1 LAGHSRLL
9 KGEGQHDMKGKLRA
23 FVFDMDG
30 VLINSHSAHR
40 KAWRE
45 FLRGEGVE
53 VSDDELVF
61 ILEGRT
67 RSEILRRFL
76 GDIPASELQKCG
88 HRKDDFFRCL
98 EHQIEPVSGV
108 LQFLERLIQRGLSLA
123 VATSASEIRTFAT
136 IERLGLGGFFD
147 AVVTASDVEQ
157 GKPDP
162 GVYRLACERLQVSP
176 QFAMAFDDARA
187 GVQAAKSAGMRCIG
201 VASNGLCEQLLLAGV
216 EAVVPSFACPQFDEL
231 AKTLLKDE
239 RPEKTGAI
247 YKIMQSDSEGSK
259 ILR

>member
-1 LAGHSRLL
+1 VFS
-9 KGEGQHDMKGKLRA
+9 GKRRYEVTQELQA

-45 FLRGEGVE
+45 FLRGEGVD
-53 VSDDELVF
+53 VSDGELAF

-76 GDIPASELQKCG
+76 GDLTVGELQQYGC
-88 HRKDDFFRCL
+88 RKDDFFRSM
-98 EHQIEPVSGV
+98 EHQIEPIPGV
-108 LQFLERLIQRGLSLA
+108 LRLLEILMRQGMSLA

-136 IERLGLGGFFD
+136 IERLGLGGCFD

-162 GVYRLACERLQVSP
+162 AVYRLACERLEVSP
-176 QFAMAFDDARA
+176 MSAVAFDDARA

-201 VASNGLCEQLLLAGV
+201 VASNGLCEQLLLAGA

-231 AKTLLKDE
+231 TKALLKDE
-239 RPEKTGAI
+239 RLERSGAI
-247 YKIMQSDSEGSK
+247 YKNMQSDSEGSK

>member
-1 LAGHSRLL
+1 MTEEL
-9 KGEGQHDMKGKLRA
+9 QA

-45 FLRGEGVE
+45 FLCGEGLD
-53 VSDDELVF
+53 VSDDELAF

-76 GDIPASELQKCG
+76 GDLTADELQQYG
-88 HRKDDFFRCL
+88 RRKDDFFRSL
-98 EHQIEPVSGV
+98 EHQIEPIPGV
-108 LQFLERLIQRGLSLA
+108 LRLLERLMRQGMSLA

-136 IERLGLGGFFD
+136 IERLGVGGCFD
-147 AVVTASDVEQ
+147 AVVTASDVEL
-157 GKPDP
+157 GKPDAA
-162 GVYRLACERLQVSP
+162 VYRLACERLQVSP
-176 QFAMAFDDARA
+176 MFAVAFDDAEA

-201 VASNGLCEQLLLAGV
+201 VASNGLCEQLLRAGA
-216 EAVVPSFACPQFDEL
+216 EAVVPSFACPEFDEL
-231 AKTLLKDE
+231 SKTFLKDD
-239 RPEKTGAI
+239 RPQKRGPI

-259 ILR
+259 ILG

>member
-1 LAGHSRLL
+1 MTPAL
-9 KGEGQHDMKGKLRA
+9 QA
-23 FVFDMDG
+23 FIFDMDG

-53 VSDDELVF
+53 VSDDGLAVV
-61 ILEGRT
+61 LEGRT

-76 GDIPASELQKCG
+76 GDLTVAELQQYG
-88 HRKDDFFRCL
+88 RRKDDFFRSL
-98 EHQIEPVSGV
+98 EHQIEPIPGV
-108 LQFLERLIQRGLSLA
+108 LRLLERLMRQGMSLA

-136 IERLGLGGFFD
+136 IEKLGLGGCFD

-162 GVYRLACERLQVSP
+162 AVYRLACERLKVSP
-176 QFAMAFDDARA
+176 RFAVAFDDAAA
-187 GVQAAKSAGMRCIG
+187 GVQAAKSAGMRCVG
-201 VASNGLCEQLLLAGV
+201 VDSNGLCEQLLLVGA
-216 EAVVPSFACPQFDEL
+216 EAVVPSFACPEFDEL
-231 AKTLLKDE
+231 AKTLLNDE
-239 RPEKTGAI
+239 RPERSRAI
-247 YKIMQSDSEGSK
+247 YKIMQYDSEGSK

>member
-1 LAGHSRLL
+1 MTQEL
-9 KGEGQHDMKGKLRA
+9 QA

-30 VLINSHSAHR
+30 VLIDSHSAHR

-53 VSDDELVF
+53 VSDEELSF

-76 GDIPASELQKCG
+76 GDLTPGELQQYG
-88 HRKDDFFRCL
+88 RRKDDFFRSL
-98 EHQIEPVSGV
+98 EHQIGPIPGV
-108 LQFLERLIQRGLSLA
+108 LRLLERLMGQGKSLA
-123 VATSASEIRTFAT
+123 VATSAGAIRTFAT
-136 IERLGLGGFFD
+136 IEQLGLGGFFD
-147 AVVTASDVEQ
+147 AVVTANDVEQ

-162 GVYRLACERLQVSP
+162 SVYRLACERLQVSP

-201 VASNGLCEQLLLAGV
+201 VASSGLCEQLLLAGA

-231 AKTLLKDE
+231 ARTLLKDE
-239 RPEKTGAI
+239 RLEKTGQFTKLCNPTQEDQR
-247 YKIMQSDSEGSK
+247 Y
-259 ILR
+259 

>member
-1 LAGHSRLL
+1 M
-9 KGEGQHDMKGKLRA
+9 KGELQA

-45 FLRGEGVE
+45 FLRGEDVE
-53 VSDDELVF
+53 VSDGELAF

-76 GDIPASELQKCG
+76 GDLTAAELQQYG
-88 HRKDDFFRCL
+88 RRKDDFFRSL
-98 EHQIEPVSGV
+98 EHQLEPVPGV
-108 LQFLERLIQRGLSLA
+108 LELLERLMRHRMALA

-136 IERLGLGGFFD
+136 IERLGLGGCFD

-162 GVYRLACERLQVSP
+162 AVYRLACERLAISP
-176 QFAMAFDDARA
+176 KFALAFDDARA
-187 GVQAAKSAGMRCIG
+187 GVQAAKSSGMRCIG
-201 VASNGLCEQLLLAGV
+201 VASNGLSEQLLLAGA
-216 EAVVPSFACPQFDEL
+216 EAVVPSFACPEFEAL
-231 AKTLLKDE
+231 AETIFKDE
-239 RPEKTGAI
+239 SPEKSRPI
-247 YKIMQSDSEGSK
+247 YKIMQSEPGSTGSK